1 MKYRQE
7 RVISGKGPEPHQFS
21 NALTGVDVDGKNQ
34 LFAVGDSEVKVFDS
48 KGVLTH
54 RWPTSKPGLSLA
66 VDDERI
72 LVGQEGQVEIFDR
85 SGKLLDTWRDP
96 PKLGSVTAI
105 GFVNG
110 HVLVA
115 DSKDR
120 CIRRF
125 DGQGRFVN
133 NIGKDNRMK
142 GFNIPNGAV
151 DFAVDARGIIHAA
164 NPGKHR
170 VERYTP
176 EGELLGHFGR
186 WDYHNPQGFPG
197 CCNPTNV
204 TVDGD
209 GLVYVTEKAGP
220 RAKVYDAEG
229 ELVAVIAAEEF
240 DPNCKNMDLAVDAQD
255 RVYIVDTV
263 RLTIHVFFPE
273 EEESEGGQ
281 P

>member
-1 MKYRQE
+1 MKYNQE
-7 RVISGKGPEPHQFS
+7 RVVSGKGREPHQFTT
-21 NALTGVDVDGKNQ
+21 ALRGIVVDSKDQ
-34 LFAVGDSEVKVFDS
+34 LFAVGDSEVKVFDP
-48 KGVLTH
+48 KGALSNH
-54 RWPTSKPGLSLA
+54 WPTSQPGLSVA
-66 VDDERI
+66 VDNERVY
-72 LVGQEGQVEIFDR
+72 VGQEGQVEIFDR

-96 PKLGSVTAI
+96 QKLGLVTAI
-105 GFVNG
+105 GLITD

-125 DGQGRFVN
+125 DRQGQFVN

-151 DFAVDARGIIHAA
+151 DFAVDRQGIIHAA

-176 EGELLGHFGR
+176 DGELLGYFGR
-186 WDYHNPQGFPG
+186 WDHQNPRGFPG

-204 TVDGD
+204 TVNGE

-220 RAKVYDAEG
+220 RAKVYDAAG
-229 ELVAVIAAEEF
+229 ELLAVIATDVF
-240 DPNCKNMDLAVDAQD
+240 DPNCKNMDLAVDSHG
-255 RVYIVDTV
+255 RVYVVDTI
-263 RLTIHVFFPE
+263 RLQIHVFEPGDDG
-273 EEESEGGQ
+273 SGGGQ
-281 P
+281 

>member
-1 MKYRQE
+1 M
-7 RVISGKGPEPHQFS
+7 
-21 NALTGVDVDGKNQ
+21 GVVVDDKNR

-54 RWPTSKPGLSLA
+54 HWPTSQPGLSLA
-66 VDDERI
+66 VGDEKVY
-72 LVGQEGQVEIFDR
+72 VGQEGQVEVYDR
-85 SGKLLDTWRDP
+85 SGKLLETWRDP
-96 PKLGSVTAI
+96 QKLGSVTAI
-105 GFVNG
+105 GLVNG

-120 CIRRF
+120 CIRRL
-125 DGQGRFVN
+125 DSQGQFVN

-186 WDYHNPQGFPG
+186 WDYQNPQGFPG

-204 TVDGD
+204 TVHGD

-229 ELVAVIAAEEF
+229 QLLAVIAAEEF
-240 DPNCKNMDLAVDAQD
+240 DPNCKNMDLAVDSLG

-263 RLTIHVFFPE
+263 RLQIHVFVPE
-273 EEESEGGQ
+273 EEQSKGGGQ